1 MEWMIAPVGVDSFFD
16 KSWEKRPL
24 HIKRGKPEYYKNV
37 FSTKAFDT
45 ILRGKLYLAVLP
57 LNRVRM

>member
-1 MEWMIAPVGVDSFFD
+1 MIAPVGVDSFFD

-37 FSTKAFDT
+37 FSTKAFDG
-45 ILRGKLYLAVLP
+45 ILRGKFYSSHVLSAICS
-57 LNRVRM
+57 VTI